1 MIFFVHAL
9 VYIVYT
15 AYVYIY
21 THLAAEQKPAVS
33 THILGMPVCVF
44 MCVCIFV
51 CMHTCVCIY
60 VCVYEKQMHCRQ
72 IKQINIDSD
81 RSKSL

>member
-33 THILGMPVCVF
+33 IYPYSGYAR
-44 MCVCIFV
+44 MCV
-51 CMHTCVCIY
+51 Y
-60 VCVYEKQMHCRQ
+60 VCLYICVHAHMCMYICLCVRET
-72 IKQINIDSD
+72 DA
-81 RSKSL
+81 L